1 MPIEVGT
8 QGNRVT
14 ISDDAGNSTPL
25 TLSTAGTVTAQNA
38 QATTAGGGAACLV
51 MGAGGIGLYFG
62 SGAPSISAA
71 KGSLYV
77 NTTGSSS
84 STRLYVNNGTTTWV
98 AVTTAS

>member
-14 ISDDAGNSTPL
+14 ISDDAGNSTPAS
-25 TLSTAGTVTAQNA
+25 LSTAGTVTAQNA
-38 QATTAGGGAACLV
+38 QATAAGGGAACLA
-51 MGAGGIGLYFG
+51 MGTAGIGLYFG